1 MKKKF
6 LTIAILFGAVSLLM
20 SCAGLEFI
28 PKGSRAIGIYD
39 GYFYGVRYGGSIRI
53 FLYQTPANEKLFLA
67 TIALEPGNRDH
78 PSAFF
83 ARGKMTANSLEG
95 TFQGNATG
103 TLSGQM
109 SPDGRELS
117 GAINLTAP
125 DLNNGSWQAKRS
137 EPKKKT

>member
-28 PKGSRAIGIYD
+28 PKGSRALGIYD

>member
-6 LTIAILFGAVSLLM
+6 LNIAILFGVVSLLM
-20 SCAGLEFI
+20 GCAELEFI
-28 PKGSRAIGIYD
+28 PKGSRSLGVYD
-39 GYFYGVRYGGSIRI
+39 GYFYGVRYGGSIRV
-53 FLYQTPANEKLFLA
+53 FLYQTPADEKLFLV
-67 TIALEPGNRDH
+67 TIALEPGKRDH

-117 GAINLTAP
+117 GSINLTAP
-125 DLNNGSWQAKRS
+125 DLNNGNWQAQKS